1 MRTRRLGRLMSRGAV
16 LLALS
21 AAALGVANPAQAD
34 RGTPDKPAEPAAE
47 LLSTDWG
54 IVQPVQPDRG
64 EQDLDGPIV
73 RTESTDW
80 G

>member
-1 MRTRRLGRLMSRGAV
+1 MRTRRLGRLMSRGVV

-21 AAALGVANPAQAD
+21 AAALGVANPALAD
-34 RGTPDKPAEPAAE
+34 MGTPDKPVDPAAE

-54 IVQPVQPDRG
+54 VIQPYGG
-64 EQDLDGPIV
+64 EQDLGGPIF
-73 RTESTDW
+73 RAESTDW